1 MNVNRKSKKLKD
13 IMLIYVTNRN
23 CKLKD
28 VFNTTIK
35 VLKENA
41 TLRNDSHVNYHSRT
55 KLLEELNIIHG
66 SYEEPLGEQ
75 RRFPYM
81 DERKGKYSS
90 FSHNNTSPYSDRNP

>member
-1 MNVNRKSKKLKD
+1 LKD
-13 IMLIYVTNRN
+13 ITLIYAINRN
-23 CKLKD
+23 YKLKD
-28 VFNTTIK
+28 VFNTKII

-41 TLRNDSHVNYHSRT
+41 TLRNDSNVNYHSRT

-75 RRFPYM
+75 RRYPYL
-81 DERKGKYSS
+81 DEKRGKYSS